1 MSLKGRKKV
10 MSASAIELPLFPLN
24 VVLFPGVVLPL
35 HIFEPR
41 YRQMIV
47 DCQQQEQPFGIVL
60 ARPDSVHLQEEPYPI
75 GTMAEIRDLNRLED
89 GRYVLIALGLQRFR
103 ILSQHRQKPYL
114 SGIVELYEDVADP
127 VEELDVHL
135 KQAQDLFGTYLEMLL
150 KAANEQDKDIRA
162 HLPTSAEEL
171 SYFIAYFLDIQDE
184 QKQHFLELTSTL
196 QRLQEEITILRRE
209 VPFMRQILEG
219 PQNEDHSALN

>member
-1 MSLKGRKKV
+1 

-41 YRQMIV
+41 YRQMIA
-47 DCQQQEQPFGIVL
+47 DCQEQQQPFGVVL
-60 ARPDSVHLQEEPYPI
+60 AQPNSVHLQEKPYI
-75 GTMAEIRDLNRLED
+75 VGTMAEIRDLNRLED
-89 GRYVLIALGLQRFR
+89 GRYILMALGLQRFR

-114 SGIVELYEDVADP
+114 SGIVELYEDVVDP
-127 VEELDVHL
+127 EEVLEMYL
-135 KQAQDLFGTYLEMLL
+135 KQAHNLFGTYLEMLL
-150 KAANEQDKDIRA
+150 KAANEEDKDIRS
-162 HLPTSAEEL
+162 HLPTSAEDL

-196 QRLQEEITILRRE
+196 QRLQEEISILRRE
-209 VPFMRQILEG
+209 VPFMHQMLVK
-219 PQNEDHSALN
+219 PQNDDLSRLN

>member
-47 DCQQQEQPFGIVL
+47 DCQEQEQPFGIVL
-60 ARPDSVHLQEEPYPI
+60 VRPDSTPLQEEPYPV
-75 GTMAEIRDLNRLED
+75 GTMAEIRDLHRLED
-89 GRYVLIALGLQRFR
+89 GRYVLMALGLQRFR

-114 SGIVELYEDVADP
+114 SGIVELYEDIFDP
-127 VEELDVHL
+127 SQDLDVYLREAH
-135 KQAQDLFGTYLEMLL
+135 DLFGTYLEMLL
-150 KAANEQDKDIRA
+150 EAANEQDKDIRG
-162 HLPTSAEEL
+162 HLPVSAVDL
-171 SYFIAYFLDIQDE
+171 SYFIAYFLDIHDE
-184 QKQHFLELTSTL
+184 HKQHFLELTSTL
-196 QRLQEEITILRRE
+196 QRLQEEISILRRE
-209 VPFMRQILEG
+209 VPFMRQLLEG
-219 PQNEDHSALN
+219 PQNEDHSVLN

>member
-1 MSLKGRKKV
+1 

-47 DCQQQEQPFGIVL
+47 DCQQQEQSLGIVL
-60 ARPDSVHLQEEPYPI
+60 ARPESVHLHEEPYSI

-89 GRYVLIALGLQRFR
+89 GRYILMALGLHRFR

-114 SGIVELYEDVADP
+114 SGIVELYKDESEPAQDL
-127 VEELDVHL
+127 EVHL
-135 KQAQDLFGTYLEMLL
+135 KQAQDLFGMYLEMLL

-162 HLPTSAEEL
+162 HLPASAEEL

-184 QKQHFLELTSTL
+184 QKQHFLELNSTL

-209 VPFMRQILEG
+209 VPFMRQIMEG
-219 PQNEDHSALN
+219 PHNDDHSLLN

>member
-1 MSLKGRKKV
+1 
-10 MSASAIELPLFPLN
+10 MSATAIELPLFPLN

-35 HIFEPR
+35 HVFEPR
-41 YRQMIV
+41 YRQMIA
-47 DCQQQEQPFGIVL
+47 DCQQHEQPFGIVL

-89 GRYVLIALGLQRFR
+89 GRYILMALGLQRFR

-114 SGIVELYEDVADP
+114 SGIVELYEDVSDP
-127 VEELDVHL
+127 LEDLDMYL
-135 KQAQDLFGTYLEMLL
+135 EQAHNLFGTYLEMLL
-150 KAANEQDKDIRA
+150 KAANEEDKDIRSY
-162 HLPTSAEEL
+162 LPASAEEL

-196 QRLQEEITILRRE
+196 QRLQEEVTILRRE
-209 VPFMRQILEG
+209 VPFMRQILER
-219 PQNEDHSALN
+219 PQNEDHSMLN

>member
-1 MSLKGRKKV
+1 
-10 MSASAIELPLFPLN
+10 MSATAIELPLFPLN

-41 YRQMIV
+41 YRQMIA
-47 DCQQQEQPFGIVL
+47 DCQQQEQPFGVVL
-60 ARPDSVHLQEEPYPI
+60 ARPDSVHLQEEPYPV

-89 GRYVLIALGLQRFR
+89 GRYILMALGLQRFR

-127 VEELDVHL
+127 LEDVDMYVE
-135 KQAQDLFGTYLEMLL
+135 QAHNLFGTYLEMLL
-150 KAANEQDKDIRA
+150 KAANEEDKEIRS
-162 HLPTSAEEL
+162 HLPASAEEL

-196 QRLQEEITILRRE
+196 QRLQEEVSILRRE
-209 VPFMRQILEG
+209 VPFMRQILER
-219 PQNEDHSALN
+219 PQDEDRSLLN